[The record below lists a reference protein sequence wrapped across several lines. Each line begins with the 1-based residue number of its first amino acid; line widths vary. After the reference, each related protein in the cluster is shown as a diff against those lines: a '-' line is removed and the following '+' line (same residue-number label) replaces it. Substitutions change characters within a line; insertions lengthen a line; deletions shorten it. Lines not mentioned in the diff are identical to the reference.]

1 MTGFAA
7 FMYFILICI
16 FIINHIAIVDT
27 VHYICLSSG
36 NFLSLDFAV
45 FFTKYIA
52 IEGLHE
58 YISFFFRPSLSGVLF
73 RCSVYWWKG
82 SVRF

>member
-58 YISFFFRPSLSGVLF
+58 YISFFSAHHSVFCF